1 MTDIDVDLRA
11 TGGEDDSPPEGSP
24 DETRYVP
31 RSQRPA
37 RATGQRPGE
46 RTERLG
52 EGFERRG
59 GRRPGE
65 VFEVST
71 GPIRPQPAP
80 APAPRPE
87 SGAGEQTIKVSGL
100 PLIRRPPPGTVRT
113 GPVRPHG
120 DPSEQRPTASPGE
133 ISVSRVPT
141 AGKAGDGKAG
151 EPSGE
156 AGGRPPVDPVRPA
169 GPVSGRSGPAIQ
181 PPDVVTATMDLS
193 ALQRRLR
200 AEKTELL
207 RRVEGQT
214 PRHRR
219 SDRRARRTD
228 ETDPE
233 STQIFPRP
241 PPAGRGGRFPGAG
254 TARSRGRRRPA
265 ATGGGERAAA
275 AASFGPGPGNG
286 ADGLVDDLTGDEGP
300 GREGPGREGPGRE
313 GPGRE
318 GSGGR
323 GGARSKAIW
332 TLADQAV
339 SSATNAAVSFLIA
352 HQVSDVE
359 YGAFGIAYTL
369 FSIVIG
375 LVRAGSCMPLSMFYS
390 GATRSDFRAAATA
403 TTGSSFVF
411 GVAVGIAFV
420 GPGLLLG
427 GPVGS
432 SLSAM
437 GLVLPGL
444 LLQDAWRYVFFAMG
458 KPFGAFVN
466 DTVWAV
472 VQIFGIFLLIHR
484 GVTASPPLLL
494 AWGASALVAA
504 LLGIAQAGFW
514 PSPGET
520 LRWLRRNKSNS
531 AYLAAEFITVQGA
544 MQTSLLV
551 IGAVG
556 SLATVGALQGAR
568 TLLGPTTVVGVG
580 VVSFA
585 LPEFSKRTSM
595 TRHARERAAYA
606 LSALV
611 LAIGTAWSLIF
622 YLLPER
628 YGQALLGD
636 SWDGVRNILGL
647 SILHY
652 LAASV
657 PVGPACMVY
666 ALGKAKIT
674 FRVNAVFAP
683 MLFGFPIIGLLVG
696 EARGAVVGY
705 NIAFWSIAPVWF
717 VLLRRLA
724 REHDAEQAALRAAR
738 GGSGPDPAP
747 AGPGGRELPRPRRA
761 GMSDARRSR
770 RSNAGESDHRM
781 DPVDDVEGM
790 DVAPEHGPRRP
801 GRGTGS
807 RRGGRGT

>member
-1 MTDIDVDLRA
+1 MTDSDGDLRA
-11 TGGEDDSPPEGSP
+11 PGGEDDSPSEGSP

-46 RTERLG
+46 RTERPG

-59 GRRPGE
+59 DRRPGE
-65 VFEVST
+65 GFEVVT
-71 GPIRPQPAP
+71 GPVRPQPAP
-80 APAPRPE
+80 APRP
-87 SGAGEQTIKVSGL
+87 G
-100 PLIRRPPPGTVRT
+100 PG
-113 GPVRPHG
+113 
-120 DPSEQRPTASPGE
+120 
-133 ISVSRVPT
+133 
-141 AGKAGDGKAG
+141 
-151 EPSGE
+151 PSG
-156 AGGRPPVDPVRPA
+156 P
-169 GPVSGRSGPAIQ
+169 GPSGPAIQ
-181 PPDVVTATMDLS
+181 PPVGDPHLSQPPSRPVTPPVRPGAGEPPPGVVTATMDLS

-207 RRVEGQT
+207 HRVEGQA

-233 STQIFPRP
+233 STQIFPRQ
-241 PPAGRGGRFPGAG
+241 PPAGRDGRSPGAG
-254 TARSRGRRRPA
+254 AARSRGRRRLA
-265 ATGGGERAAA
+265 AAGGGERAA

-286 ADGLVDDLTGDEGP
+286 AEGLADDLTGGERP
-300 GREGPGREGPGRE
+300 GG
-313 GPGRE
+313 E

-332 TLADQAV
+332 TLMDQAV
-339 SSATNAAVSFLIA
+339 SSATNAAISFLIA

-390 GATRSDFRAAATA
+390 NVTRSDFRAAATA

-411 GVAVGIAFV
+411 GVAVGITFV
-420 GPGLLLG
+420 GLGLLLG

-472 VQIFGIFLLIHR
+472 VQILGIFLLIHR

-628 YGQALLGD
+628 YGQVLLGD
-636 SWDGVRNILGL
+636 SWDGVKNILGL

-657 PVGPACMVY
+657 AVGPACMVY
-666 ALGKAKIT
+666 ALGKTKIT
-674 FRVNAVFAP
+674 FRVNAAFAP

-696 EARGAVVGY
+696 GARGAVVGY

-717 VLLRRLA
+717 VLLRRLG
-724 REHDAEQAALRAAR
+724 REHDVEQAALRDAERAAR
-738 GGSGPDPAP
+738 SGSGPAPAP
-747 AGPGGRELPRPRRA
+747 AEPGGRELPRRRRA
-761 GMSDARRSR
+761 GMSDVRRSR

-781 DPVDDVEGM
+781 DPVDDVEDV